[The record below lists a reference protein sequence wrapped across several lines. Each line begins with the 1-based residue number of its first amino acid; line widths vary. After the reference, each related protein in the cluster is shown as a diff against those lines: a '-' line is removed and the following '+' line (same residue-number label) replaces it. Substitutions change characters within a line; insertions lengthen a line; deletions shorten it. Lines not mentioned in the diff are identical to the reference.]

1 MDRLGALR
9 KHDSVERH
17 KEVVSG
23 EFQEDRMVQRC
34 HLLLASVE
42 QPTTLKP

>member
-9 KHDSVERH
+9 EHDSTERH

-23 EFQEDRMVQRC
+23 EFQENCMVQRC
-34 HLLLASVE
+34 HLVLAGLE
-42 QPTTLKP
+42 QFTTLQP